1 MSNPQAYKEFQQARK
16 NNVNPQE
23 YLNEVVNKFS
33 PEQREQ
39 WNSMV
44 GQFQNKS

>member
-1 MSNPQAYKEFQQARK
+1 MSNPQVYKEFQQARK